1 MDLNH
6 TWWRLGWP
14 SSSFVPMLHGTG
26 IVRQCPTNSFKPNA
40 DRCSS
45 FMGACKMFSNFCKW
59 SHVGIAFSKQKRNPI
74 SRNSFSR
81 NHGSGN
87 WPLWRLNHPFST
99 SMIMG
104 ERLQTKKSDLLLM
117 QICAGSRLWH
127 FIANSAPFAGLLG
140 MNIHGASRVKICLVD
155 GVRSSYL
162 QMVEVAF

>member
-14 SSSFVPMLHGTG
+14 SSSFVQMLHGNG
-26 IVRQCPTNSFKPNA
+26 IVRQCHTNSFKPNA

-45 FMGACKMFSNFCKW
+45 FMGARKMSSNFCKW

-99 SMIMG
+99 SWLWEKDYRPKNPTFCWCKFVQDRGCDISL
-104 ERLQTKKSDLLLM
+104 RIPHLLLGSLVWTFM
-117 QICAGSRLWH
+117 EQAGSK
-127 FIANSAPFAGLLG
+127 FA
-140 MNIHGASRVKICLVD
+140 
-155 GVRSSYL
+155 
-162 QMVEVAF
+162 